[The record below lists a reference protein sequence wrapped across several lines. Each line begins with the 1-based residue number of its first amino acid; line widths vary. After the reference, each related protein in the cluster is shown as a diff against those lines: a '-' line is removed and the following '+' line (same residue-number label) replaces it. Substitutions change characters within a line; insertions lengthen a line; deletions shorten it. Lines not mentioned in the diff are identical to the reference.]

1 MKLRQLE
8 IALQRCAGYKTPRV
22 AWEQYQTPATLAARL
37 LYDAY
42 MNCNIEG
49 KTVCDL
55 GCGTGILAIGAAL
68 LGARTVRAVDIDPAV
83 IVTARENA
91 ALLNADVEFIVA
103 DIAGADDTHSLAER
117 IGPCDTVVMNPP
129 FGAQK
134 QNVHADRPFIDCA
147 LAIAPVTYGI
157 FNAGSTPFVEAY
169 IRERGTVAGRVSGSF
184 PIKRSFAFHTK
195 DIQEISV
202 EIIRLVRTGSTSFR
216 ANEENPV

>member
-8 IALQRCAGYKTPRV
+8 MALQRCAGFEKPRA
-22 AWEQYQTPATLAARL
+22 AWEQYQTPAPLAARL
-37 LYDAY
+37 LYDAFVRGD
-42 MNCNIEG
+42 IAG
-49 KTVCDL
+49 KTVTDL

-68 LGARTVRAVDIDPAV
+68 LGARTVRAIDLDPDA
-83 IVTARENA
+83 IRTAEKNA
-91 ALLNADVEFIVA
+91 ALLGAGVEFVTA
-103 DIAGADDTHSLAER
+103 GLGGADAAQTCAER

-134 QNVHADRPFIDCA
+134 VHADRPFIDCA

-169 IRERGTVAGRVSGSF
+169 IAGRGKVAGRVSGTF

-195 DIQEISV
+195 DVQEVAV
-202 EIIRLVRTGSTSFR
+202 EILRIVRI
-216 ANEENPV
+216 

>member
-42 MNCNIEG
+42 MNGDIEG

-68 LGARTVRAVDIDPAV
+68 LGARTVRAVDLDPAA
-83 IVTARENA
+83 IRTAQENA
-91 ALLNADVEFIVA
+91 ALLGADVEFFTA
-103 DIAGADDTHSLAER
+103 DIAGAEPSGLADQ

-157 FNAGSTPFVEAY
+157 FNAGSTPFVEVY
-169 IRERGTVAGRVSGSF
+169 IRRRGTVAGRVSGSF

-195 DIQEISV
+195 DVQEISV
-202 EIIRLVRTGSTSFR
+202 EILRIARTGSAPVR
-216 ANEENPV
+216 ADQEKPF